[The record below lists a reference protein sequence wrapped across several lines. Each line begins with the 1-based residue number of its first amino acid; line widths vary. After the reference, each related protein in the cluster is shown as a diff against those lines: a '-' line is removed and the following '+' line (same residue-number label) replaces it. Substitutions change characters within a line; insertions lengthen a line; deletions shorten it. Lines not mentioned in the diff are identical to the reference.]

1 MLQQTFY
8 TLLLQLAASAALA
21 SLLARNAAF
30 QRMIL
35 RDQRTITERFHL
47 ALVFAL
53 VFGAGVATRI
63 VTGTYQAADL
73 SLAGAFLAGL
83 LGGYFSGLLAGI
95 LISLPAMLLNAEYM
109 SMPLLAGVGVL
120 AGLLRDISPGPE
132 EIWRFSPFFDLLG
145 AYRFLRPGAD
155 KSRPSFL
162 LLIFLTIV
170 FCDFLRLTAIRV
182 FPKSLYAP
190 FPREPDSN
198 PILYIATM
206 ATTLFCIAIPIR
218 VWNTLRT
225 EKKLEA
231 QQRLLTEARL
241 SALTYQINPHFL
253 FNTLNS
259 VSTLIRLDPEE
270 ARGVVYKLSN
280 ILRRI
285 LRKSENLTT
294 LREELSFIDDY
305 LAIEKVRFREKLRFE
320 KEIAPD
326 TLDFPVPSMFL
337 QPLIENSIK
346 HGIGP
351 KVDGGRILIR
361 AQKVGERLVLL
372 VEDNGVGIPEDRLA
386 NVFRQGIGVSNV
398 NERLQVIFG
407 DQYRMYVDS
416 TPGKGTK
423 FEIEIPGL
431 APDSAAPLSGASL
444 RVH

>member
-21 SLLARNAAF
+21 SLLARSSAF

-35 RDQRTITERFHL
+35 RDQRTINERFQL

-53 VFGAGVATRI
+53 VFGAGVTTRI
-63 VTGTYQAADL
+63 LTGTYQAADL

-83 LGGYFSGLLAGI
+83 LGGYFSGLLAGV
-95 LISLPAMLLNAEYM
+95 LIALPALVLNSEYM
-109 SMPLLAGVGVL
+109 AMPLLAGVGVL
-120 AGLLRDISPGPE
+120 SGLLRDIAPDPE
-132 EIWRFSPFFDLLG
+132 ETWRFSPFFELLG
-145 AYRFLRPGAD
+145 SYRFFRADAD
-155 KSRPSFL
+155 KARPAFQ
-162 LLIFLTIV
+162 LLILLSIV
-170 FCDFLRLTAIRV
+170 FCDFLRLTAVRV
-182 FPKSLYAP
+182 FGTKVIHTP
-190 FPREPDSN
+190 FPKETEAN
-198 PILYIATM
+198 AILYLATM
-206 ATTLFCIAIPIR
+206 ATTLFCVAIPIR
-218 VWNTLRT
+218 VWNSLRT

-231 QQRLLTEARL
+231 QARLLTETRL

-285 LRKSENLTT
+285 LRKSDNLTT

-305 LAIEKVRFREKLRFE
+305 LAIEKVRFREKLKFE

-361 AQKVGERLVLL
+361 AQRVGDRLVLL

-386 NVFRQGIGVSNV
+386 NVFQTGIGVSNV
-398 NERLQVIFG
+398 NERLQVLFG

-423 FEIEIPGL
+423 FEIEMPSLI
-431 APDSAAPLSGASL
+431 PDSVLTPLRAGK
-444 RVH
+444 